1 MFKTEL
7 IGNLTKKPELRTNDS
22 GKKYCFFTVAVNLSK
37 DKAEFVDCLVG
48 GATAENVCKY
58 LDKGSKVYVSGRF
71 DFRKREGKDKDGNK
85 VTYLIS
91 WTLLTD
97 SVEFLSSRKHTEE
110 TGENSTDDNG
120 DDLPF

>member
-7 IGNLTKKPELRTNDS
+7 IGNLTKKPELKTNDS
-22 GKKYCFFTVAVNLSK
+22 GKKFCFFTVAVNLSK

-58 LDKGSKVYVSGRF
+58 LDKGSKVYVAGKF
-71 DFRKREGKDKDGNK
+71 DFKKCEGKDKEGNK
-85 VTYLIS
+85 VTYLTS

-97 SVEFLSSRKHTEE
+97 SVEFLSSGKKSD
-110 TGENSTDDNG
+110 GKKADDNG

>member
-7 IGNLTKKPELRTNDS
+7 IGNLTRKPELKENKD
-22 GKKYCFFTVAVNLSK
+22 GKKYTFFTVPVNLSK
-37 DKAEFVDCLVG
+37 DKAEFIDCLSG

-71 DFRKREGKDKDGNK
+71 DFVKREGKDKDGNK
-85 VTYLIS
+85 VTYLTS

-97 SVEFLSSRKHTEE
+97 SVEFLSSSKKS
-110 TGENSTDDNG
+110 TGVKAADDDG
-120 DDLPF
+120 EGLPF

>member
-7 IGNLTKKPELRTNDS
+7 IGNLTKKPELKENDS
-22 GKKYCFFTVAVNLSK
+22 GKKFCFFTVAVNLSK
-37 DKAEFVDCLVG
+37 DKAEFIDCLAG

-58 LDKGSKVYVSGRF
+58 LDKGSKVYVSGKF
-71 DFRKREGKDKDGNK
+71 DFKKREGKDKEGNK
-85 VTYLIS
+85 VTYLTS

-97 SVEFLSSRKHTEE
+97 SVEFLSSGGKKSD
-110 TGENSTDDNG
+110 GKKADDNG

>member
-7 IGNLTKKPELRTNDS
+7 IGNLTRKPELKENKD
-22 GKKYCFFTVAVNLSK
+22 GKKYTFFTVAVNLSK
-37 DKAEFVDCLVG
+37 DKAEFIDCLAG

-58 LDKGSKVYVSGRF
+58 LDKGSKVYVSGKF
-71 DFRKREGKDKDGNK
+71 DFKKREGKDKDGNK

-97 SVEFLSSRKHTEE
+97 SVEFLSS
-110 TGENSTDDNG
+110 TGKKSDGEKADDNG